1 MDNFLQFPNSAQ
13 ALGSTVKDN
22 VQLLNFLV
30 ILDAS
35 ADCQAATFTV
45 NGNTGTTRSWDV
57 KVTQYA
63 CGDMDSSG
71 PPGCLQY
78 YTETYGTIEK

>member
-1 MDNFLQFPNSAQ
+1 MELFLYT
-13 ALGSTVKDN
+13 LYI
-22 VQLLNFLV
+22 V

-35 ADCQAATFTV
+35 AECQTATFSV

-78 YTETYGTIEK
+78 YKETYGTLQKYITIRQELDLA